1 MNKKQYAIGLFVAS
15 LLGAIIAIG
24 GYKLVEPEP
33 QAPTQS
39 FEQAAKPIK
48 LSTYTDATDVGPVM
62 VNFVDAAELAT
73 PAVVHIR
80 STYERTASSRQS
92 PLNDM
97 FEEFFGTPRNP
108 NQQGPQAQPGRSTGS
123 GVIISQDGYIVTN
136 NHVID
141 DADEVDVTLYDNRS
155 LRAKVIGVDP
165 TTDLALIK
173 VDANQLPHLQFGN
186 SNNVRVGEWVLA
198 VGNPFDLNST
208 VTAGIV
214 SAKARNI
221 NILRD
226 RNNLQIESF
235 IQTDAAVNPGNSG
248 GALVNLNGELIGI
261 NTAIA
266 TPTGTY
272 AGYSFAVPATLVKK
286 VMDDLLEFGEVQR
299 GLLGISIRDVNADLA
314 EAEDLD
320 QLTGV
325 YVIGVGE
332 ASAAEEAGLEAGDV
346 ITAINGEPV
355 STTSELQEK
364 VALNRPGDQIDVT
377 FLRKGKA
384 QTIEATLKNRAGT
397 VAAITRNQRFEIE
410 GAELLEIDTEL
421 AAELDLDGGIQVVE
435 PGNGKFAEAGIEKD
449 FIITSID
456 KQPIESI
463 TELQRILN
471 RADGGILIEGI
482 YPNGDR
488 KFYGLGW

>member
-1 MNKKQYAIGLFVAS
+1 MNKRQYAIGLFFAS
-15 LLGAIIAIG
+15 LMGAIIAVG
-24 GYKLVEPEP
+24 GYKLMEPEQQAAP
-33 QAPTQS
+33 QG
-39 FEQAAKPIK
+39 FEQVSNPVK
-48 LSTYTDATDVGPVM
+48 LSTYTDATDVGPGM

-80 STYERTASSRQS
+80 STYERSASRGNS
-92 PLNDM
+92 PFNDM
-97 FEEFFGTPRNP
+97 FEEFFGVPRDP
-108 NQQGPQAQPGRSTGS
+108 QQRPQTQPGRSTGS

-173 VDANQLPHLQFGN
+173 VDASQLPHLPFGN

-299 GLLGISIRDVNADLA
+299 GLLGISIRDVNAELA

-325 YVIGVGE
+325 YVVGVGE
-332 ASAAEEAGLEAGDV
+332 SSAAQEAGLEAGDV
-346 ITAINGEPV
+346 ITAIDGEPV
-355 STTSELQEK
+355 TSTAELQEK
-364 VALNRPGDQIDVT
+364 VALNRPGDQVNVT
-377 FLRKGKA
+377 YLRNGRSR
-384 QTIEATLKNRAGT
+384 TVEATLKNRSGT
-397 VAAITRNQRFEIE
+397 VAAVQRNARIELE
-410 GAELLEIDTEL
+410 GAELEEL
-421 AAELDLDGGIQVVE
+421 SQQLASDFDLDGGVRVVE
-435 PGNGKFAEAGIEKD
+435 PGSGKFAEAGIEKD

-456 KQPIESI
+456 KQPISSV
-463 TELQRILN
+463 TELQRILD
-471 RADGGILIEGI
+471 RAEGGILIEGI
-482 YPNGDR
+482 SPNGDR